1 MIEQVLEEITIAEK
15 KAAEIRL
22 AADEYATRKNK
33 EAEEKCDSIL
43 KEAEASIKEL
53 KKERKQATA
62 IKVEKLY
69 AEVLLVAK
77 NDADAL
83 YSSLSQK
90 INKLSDEIVGKVI
103 NGNC

>member
-22 AADEYATRKNK
+22 SADEYATRKNK
-33 EAEEKCDSIL
+33 EAEEKSDSIL